1 MERARAGARHQGRE
15 RVGEQLAVTA
25 TQQGFSLGLFWFI
38 YMGALGIFFPY
49 YSLYLR
55 ENAGLTGTQVGVV
68 LSMVPLAGMFA
79 QPFWGQV
86 ADRTGA
92 RSRVVVLLAFG
103 ASVGY
108 LALAWASTFPAILAA
123 TVVLAC
129 FSTAVVPMTVSVT
142 LGALHGSGPYAFGLI
157 RVWGT
162 LGYLLL
168 VVVFP
173 WLLQR
178 FQEARGLGGVSD
190 GASVPGL
197 GFMFVMTSGLVFL
210 AALAGFFL
218 PRGGQVGLRAS
229 QGDWR
234 ALLKSSA
241 VIRFF
246 LFVLVAYVLQAG
258 PMWLFPVYVRARG
271 GDLYTIREMWILM
284 LLVEIPLLMSSGAGL
299 KRLGARG
306 LLALGVLA
314 GAVRWTVS
322 GLSHDPYL
330 VYPVQMLHGVMVTG
344 LLLGGPLYLDAVVPG
359 RLRSTAQALLSM
371 IGIGI
376 GGIASNT
383 GAGWLLEHMGA
394 DAPYIV
400 SGIGS
405 FVLGLL
411 VWWFL
416 PAPDAL
422 EPAAPAAP

>member
-1 MERARAGARHQGRE
+1 MGKVTQA
-15 RVGEQLAVTA
+15 VPLA
-25 TQQGFSLGLFWFI
+25 LFWFI

-92 RSRVVVLLAFG
+92 RGRVVVLLAFG
-103 ASVGY
+103 ASLGY
-108 LALAWASTFPAILAA
+108 LALASADRFLAILGA
-123 TVVLAC
+123 TVALAC
-129 FSTAVVPMTVSVT
+129 FSTAIIPLTVSVT
-142 LGALHGSGPYAFGLI
+142 LGVLHGSGPYAFGLI

-168 VVVFP
+168 VLSFP
-173 WLLQR
+173 WLLRHYQTAKGL
-178 FQEARGLGGVSD
+178 EAASGG
-190 GASVPGL
+190 AAEPGL
-197 GFMFVMTSGLVFL
+197 EIMFLITAGIVFG
-210 AALAGFFL
+210 AALVGLFL
-218 PRGGQVGLRAS
+218 PREGVVGLRAS
-229 QGDWR
+229 RGEWR
-234 ALLKSSA
+234 ALLKNSV
-241 VIRFF
+241 VIRFLF
-246 LFVLVAYVLQAG
+246 FVLVAYVLQAG

-271 GDLYTIREMWILM
+271 GDLYTIRQMWILM
-284 LLVEIPLLMSSGAGL
+284 LLVEIPLLISSGAGL

-306 LLALGVLA
+306 LLVLGVLA

-359 RLRSTAQALLSM
+359 RLRSTAQSLLSM

-405 FVLGLL
+405 FVLGFL

-416 PAPDAL
+416 PSPDAS
-422 EPAAPAAP
+422 EPGTPAAS